1 MGIDPSQLLIRA
13 SAGAGKTYRLTHHYL
28 DLLRHG
34 ASVESILATTFTRK
48 AAGEI
53 LGRLVRTLCDEAEA
67 GVAASAQL
75 KSSAAL
81 LDEVAGNLHRVG
93 VATIDGFFHRLGNGF
108 RFELDLPLE
117 PRLIEEGSAEAAA
130 LRAESI
136 EAVLFEAA
144 TDDQAFGALLDL
156 LRRLHHDSAA
166 RSVTRAIDD
175 IVVTHA
181 GVFREAPW
189 EEVWTTLRPEGLLD
203 RAGIEQA
210 TERWIGLEAYLPT
223 TKAGKPRSHW
233 VNSWRRTLECVQQ
246 QDWDGLVASGLLAK
260 VFVGEE
266 MFDRTPIDGDW
277 LDVSQAWCMHA
288 RAVLLERIARQTAAT
303 HELMRRFSV
312 VYEQLRAQR
321 GVMLYS
327 DMAHRL
333 AGGLF
338 AGRTVS
344 DEQALAEIY
353 FRLDAAVTHLLL
365 DEFQDTSL
373 DQWQVLSPFV
383 DEIGATGDG
392 TRSLFVVGDTKQA
405 IYAWRG
411 GCVELFDSV
420 EHHAPLIERESLAKS
435 YRSSQT
441 VLDVVNDVFSDL
453 ASCNTLNHAKHPEDA
468 DAAAAWSAGF
478 DRHEAAHAD
487 LSGFVS
493 FESSPVAAEP
503 TADDA
508 DDGMPDS
515 PDAAFAPADSHEAF
529 VAQRIGELHRQL
541 NAPGSAP
548 GSASGGASG
557 GAPGPR
563 RTIGVLTRGNKMV
576 NRLLYELRRAG
587 LPASG
592 EGGNPIA
599 DTPAVAAAISAVR
612 LSDHPGDTAA
622 AFHVLNSPIGEVLGM
637 ASRRDAGRVALN
649 IREAVLRDGWA
660 ATVAHW
666 VAALAPACDAAG
678 LAKLSKLVELAE
690 QYESSNITASAQALR
705 GAVFAEFIE
714 GAKVEEP
721 SASPIRVMTIH
732 RSKGLE
738 FDAVVL
744 PELDGR
750 FNNNF
755 EVLIDRPDPTGPV
768 EGVFRGV
775 KEANRSIDP
784 ALVRAYTRQRARQ
797 RQEDL
802 CTLYVAM
809 TRAKRGLHLI
819 AKPAIKPD
827 GKPRSV
833 GLCFAGIL
841 RDTLGD
847 PDGGPI
853 TRGDADWVG
862 PDLAPIT
869 GSGEVTADALTP
881 AVLSVKLDH
890 KRPAR
895 RMRPTVSPS
904 QLHGPG
910 KVSVDELLSFESRD
924 ARQRGTDLHALL
936 ERVDY
941 LDGERPPDE
950 SLPGLRTIFGHAQ
963 VRRAFTRR
971 YGEPERLWAERSF
984 VVPDGKRLLK
994 GKFDRVVFAVDES
1007 GRATAAHLIDF
1018 KTDRVAAGSVLLT
1031 QRVEQYRAQI
1041 EAYRRALSLMLKLDE
1056 PSITAELLFTSP
1068 GVSIAV

>member
-1 MGIDPSQLLIRA
+1 MSDDFLGIDPSQLLIRA

-34 ASVESILATTFTRK
+34 APVESILATTFTRK

-67 GVAASAQL
+67 GVAPSPPL

-81 LDEVAGNLHRVG
+81 LDEVARNLHRVG

-130 LRAESI
+130 LRAEAI
-136 EAVLFEAA
+136 EAVLSEAA
-144 TDDQAFGALLDL
+144 ADDQAFGALLDL

-189 EEVWTTLRPEGLLD
+189 QEVWTTLRPEGLLD
-203 RAGIEQA
+203 RAGIESA
-210 TERWIGLEAYLPT
+210 TERWLALEAALPT

-246 QDWDGLVASGLLAK
+246 QDWDALVASGLLAK

-266 MFDRTPIDGDW
+266 TFDRTPIDGDW
-277 LDVSQAWCMHA
+277 LDVGQAWCMHA

-338 AGRTVS
+338 AGLTVS

-392 TRSLFVVGDTKQA
+392 SRSLFVVGDTKQA
-405 IYAWRG
+405 IYGWRG

-441 VLDVVNDVFSDL
+441 VLDAVNDVFRDL

-478 DRHEAAHAD
+478 EPHVAEHTD
-487 LSGFVS
+487 LSGFVC
-493 FESSPVAAEP
+493 FESSPVVAE
-503 TADDA
+503 TLDDDDDDA
-508 DDGMPDS
+508 APG
-515 PDAAFAPADSHEAF
+515 PADSHEAF
-529 VAQRIGELHRQL
+529 VAQRIGELHEQL
-541 NAPGSAP
+541 NA
-548 GSASGGASG
+548 
-557 GAPGPR
+557 APGPR

-599 DTPAVAAAISAVR
+599 DTPAVAAVISAVR

-622 AFHVLNSPIGEVLGM
+622 AFHVLNSPLGEVLGM

-649 IREAVLRDGWA
+649 IRAAVLRDGWA
-660 ATVAHW
+660 AAVAHW

-678 LAKLSKLVELAE
+678 LAKLAKLVELAE
-690 QYESSNITASAQALR
+690 QYESSNTTASADALR

-755 EVLIDRPDPTGPV
+755 EVLIDRPDPTGPI

-784 ALVRAYTRQRARQ
+784 ALVRAYSRQRARQ

-819 AKPAIKPD
+819 AKPAVKPD

-853 TRGDADWVG
+853 TRGDAGWAR
-862 PDLAPIT
+862 PASPIT
-869 GSGEVTADALTP
+869 EPGGVPVDPATP

-890 KRPAR
+890 RRPAR

-936 ERVDY
+936 EQVDY
-941 LDGERPPDE
+941 LDGDRPPDE
-950 SLPGLRTIFGHAQ
+950 SISGLRTIFGHAQ

-971 YGEPERLWAERSF
+971 YGEAERLWAERSF

-1018 KTDRVAAGSVLLT
+1018 KTDRVAAGSELLA
-1031 QRVEQYRAQI
+1031 QRVEKYRAQI
-1041 EAYRRALSLMLKLDE
+1041 AAYRRALSLMMKLDE
-1056 PSITAELLFTSP
+1056 PRITGELLFTSP